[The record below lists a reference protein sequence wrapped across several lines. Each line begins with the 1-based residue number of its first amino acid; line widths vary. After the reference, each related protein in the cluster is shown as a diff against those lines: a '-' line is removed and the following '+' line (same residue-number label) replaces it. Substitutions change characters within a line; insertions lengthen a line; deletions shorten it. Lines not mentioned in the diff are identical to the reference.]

1 MPPAARRT
9 LALALRVGI
18 PCALLVGLLWGWSAT
33 GIRRFLPSPEI
44 HAAIEWAT
52 VFPTLAV
59 AYAAIASRR
68 AGGGALAL
76 FLGLGFLSAAIVDL
90 VHPFGTMG
98 LVEPWFRP
106 NRGAEMWTWTMGR
119 LLCAALLVAGG
130 AVRHGRLALGE
141 RPRVWL
147 GVAATVLGT
156 VAVVALI
163 FSAPSRVL
171 ASEWALH
178 LNALL
183 DASTVL
189 LFVAAFLLYERAY
202 REGSRP
208 MWRAAATALLVMS
221 VAQLALFASRE
232 ALDGPFFAA
241 HLMKLGACTIA
252 FAGLLRDHGF
262 LAGRERELR
271 RGLESER
278 RRLQRVLDATGDGII
293 VVRRDDTIVLAN
305 PASCRLLGVSGGAQ
319 VVGKSMSDLLAGR
332 LTDPLATLKV
342 EFNHRFHVDEALQ
355 GRNGGGLI
363 ARSEAP
369 AAATATAVI
378 AIAKTRW
385 IESRYA
391 PMPRL
396 PGDPV
401 SSVVITLRDIT
412 ALRDLAEARA
422 TADAMRS
429 LLTERDEFLSIAS
442 HELNTPLTAAKVSL
456 GSIIR
461 RAERGL
467 NPDVALIRK
476 ADKQLDRLASLVED
490 LLEVSRIQME
500 RIELDRKRFDYLEVV
515 TDLGR
520 SLAEGER
527 GADLRVEVPEGRL
540 AVEGDRAR
548 LEQVLTSLVSNA
560 FKYSPAGRPVDVLV
574 RDLPDG
580 IHTTVVDRGIG
591 IPAEDLHGIF
601 DRYRKAR
608 NVRSLHY
615 GGFGLQLFIAAEI
628 VERHGGRISVES
640 REGMGT
646 VFTFVLPRAGEVR
659 VAGGRP
665 VSAHAIPP
673 VDALH

>member
-18 PCALLVGLLWGWSAT
+18 PCALIVGGLWGWSAA
-33 GIRRFLPSPEI
+33 GMRRFLPTPEI

-59 AYAAIASRR
+59 AYVAIASRR
-68 AGGGALAL
+68 AGGGALSL
-76 FLGLGFLSAAIVDL
+76 FLGLGFLAAAMVDI
-90 VHPFGTMG
+90 VHPFGTIG

-130 AVRHGRLALGE
+130 AVRHGRGALGE
-141 RPRVWL
+141 KPRVWL

-156 VAVVALI
+156 LAVLALV
-163 FSAPSRVL
+163 FSAPSRIL
-171 ASEWALH
+171 ASGWARH

-189 LFVAAFLLYERAY
+189 LFGAAFLLYERAY

-221 VAQLALFASRE
+221 VAQIVLFASRE
-232 ALDGPFFAA
+232 PLDGPYFAA

-271 RGLESER
+271 RGLETER

-305 PASCRLLGVSGGAQ
+305 PASCRLLGVTGGAQ
-319 VVGKSMSDLLAGR
+319 LVGKSMSDLLEGR
-332 LTDPLATLKV
+332 LPDPLANLKV

-355 GRNGGGLI
+355 GRSGGGLI
-363 ARSEAP
+363 ARSEAG
-369 AAATATAVI
+369 ATAPVA
-378 AIAKTRW
+378 TRW
-385 IESRYA
+385 VESRYA

-461 RAERGL
+461 RAERGQ

-476 ADKQLDRLASLVED
+476 ADKQLDRLGLLVED

-500 RIELDRKRFDYLEVV
+500 RIELDRKRLDFAEVV
-515 TDLGR
+515 TALGQT
-520 SLAEGER
+520 LGGGER
-527 GADLRVEVPEGRL
+527 GADLRVDVPEGRL
-540 AVEGDRAR
+540 PVEGDRRR

-560 FKYSPAGRPVDVLV
+560 FKYSPAGRPVDVVV

-591 IPAEDLHGIF
+591 IPAGDLDNIF

-640 REGMGT
+640 REGMGS
-646 VFTFVLPRAGEVR
+646 VFTFVLPRAGEAR
-659 VAGGRP
+659 VAAAATGAARELP
-665 VSAHAIPP
+665 SVE
-673 VDALH
+673 ALH

>member
-1 MPPAARRT
+1 MAPAARRS
-9 LALALRVGI
+9 LALVLRVGI
-18 PCALLVGLLWGWSAT
+18 PCALLAGLLWGWNAPS
-33 GIRRFLPSPEI
+33 IRRYLPSPEI
-44 HAAIEWAT
+44 HAAIEWAS

-59 AYAAIASRR
+59 AYVAIASRR

-76 FLGLGFLSAAIVDL
+76 FLGLGFLAAAVMDI
-90 VHPFGTMG
+90 VHPFGTIG

-119 LLCAALLVAGG
+119 LLCGALLLAGG
-130 AVRHGRLALGE
+130 AVRSGRGAWGE
-141 RPRVWL
+141 KPRVWL
-147 GVAATVLGT
+147 GVVATVLGT
-156 VAVVALI
+156 LFVVGLV

-171 ASEWALH
+171 ASSAARH
-178 LNALL
+178 LNSLL

-189 LFVAAFLLYERAY
+189 LFAGAFTLYERAY
-202 REGSRP
+202 REGQRP
-208 MWRAAATALLVMS
+208 MWRAAATSLLVMC
-221 VAQLALFASRE
+221 VAQVVLFGSRE
-232 ALDGPFFAA
+232 SLDGPYFAA
-241 HLMKLGACTIA
+241 HLMKLGACTVA

-271 RGLESER
+271 RGLEAER

-293 VVRRDDTIVLAN
+293 VVGRDDVIALAN
-305 PASCRLLGVSGGAQ
+305 PASCRLIGVPGGAQ
-319 VVGKSMSDLLAGR
+319 LVGRSMSDLLAGR
-332 LTDPLATLKV
+332 LPEPLATLKV
-342 EFNHRFHVDEALQ
+342 EYNHRFHVDEALQ

-363 ARSEAP
+363 ARTEPAP
-369 AAATATAVI
+369 ASGTPVP
-378 AIAKTRW
+378 TRW
-385 IESRYA
+385 IECRYA

-401 SSVVITLRDIT
+401 SSVVITMRDIT

-422 TADAMRS
+422 TADAMRN

-456 GSIIR
+456 GSIVR

-467 NPDVALIRK
+467 LPDVTLIRK

-500 RIELDRKRFDYLEVV
+500 RIELDRKRFDYADVV
-515 TDLGR
+515 KE
-520 SLAEGER
+520 LAETLSQGER

-540 AVEGDRAR
+540 PVEGDRGR

-560 FKYSPAGRPVDVLV
+560 FKYSPAGRPVELVV

-580 IHTTVVDRGIG
+580 IHTTVIDHGIG
-591 IPAEDLHGIF
+591 IPADDLAGIF

-608 NVRSLHY
+608 NVRSMHY

-628 VERHGGRISVES
+628 VERHGGHISVES
-640 REGMGT
+640 REGVGS
-646 VFTFVLPRAGEVR
+646 VFTFVLPRAGEARIPASGTPTVS
-659 VAGGRP
+659 VAEIP
-665 VSAHAIPP
+665 SAEERH
-673 VDALH
+673 